1 MSRHPFHWLIPMFL
15 CTSAAWSQPPLM
27 EQPRLRFLN
36 LSSTRLTADAIKRSP
51 TIRSL
56 AQRIEASDLLVY
68 VRLQFERQG
77 RSGSTRLIASSAGT
91 RFVLVTVN
99 PMACRDNLIARLG
112 HELQHVIEIAAAPD
126 VQDDGGMRA
135 LFGRIGYRSA
145 PDSWETEAAITTA
158 RLVYREMWTRPAE
171 PATLARR

>member
-1 MSRHPFHWLIPMFL
+1 MSRHAVQWLIPIFL
-15 CTSAAWSQPPLM
+15 CASAAWSQPPRM
-27 EQPRLRFLN
+27 EQPRLRFLD
-36 LSSTRLTADAIKRSP
+36 LPATRLTADAIRRSP

-56 AQRIEASDLLVY
+56 AERIEASDLLVY
-68 VRLQFERQG
+68 VRLQFERES

-99 PMACRDNLIARLG
+99 PLACRDDLIARLG
-112 HELQHVIEIAAAPD
+112 HELQHVVEIAAAPD
-126 VQDDGGMRA
+126 VQDDDGMRT
-135 LFGRIGYRSA
+135 LFGRIGYHST

-158 RLVYREMWTRPAE
+158 RRVYQEMWTRPAK

>member
-1 MSRHPFHWLIPMFL
+1 MSRHAFLWLFPTLL
-15 CTSAAWSQPPLM
+15 CASAAWSEPPRLAG
-27 EQPRLRFLN
+27 PRLRFLD
-36 LSSTRLTADAIKRSP
+36 LPATRLTADAIQRSP
-51 TIRSL
+51 TIRSF
-56 AQRIEASDLLVY
+56 AERIEASDLLVY

-99 PMACRDNLIARLG
+99 PIARRDDLVARLG
-112 HELQHVIEIAAAPD
+112 HELQHVLEIAAAPD

-145 PDSWETEAAITTA
+145 PDGWETDAAITTA
-158 RLVYREMWTRPAE
+158 HRVYQEMWTRPAV
-171 PATLARR
+171 PTTLARR